1 MKKSLGLLFA
11 GTLFSTFNLVLSG
24 YNLMP
29 DWLGYLLFAIGIL
42 LLEQDSAGQ
51 IGNPSYL
58 AWTLVIVELSMLFL
72 HPDGLFAVLISGLFV
87 LTEAMTFILS
97 ADLIAATIG
106 MEAAKK
112 RRILTVLGMSSVLG
126 LLLSLFTGSGLIIL
140 LALLVGIGMKLYFL
154 FAFLLPAAQ
163 TAA

>member
-51 IGNPSYL
+51 IGKIGRASCRERVCD
-58 AWTLVIVELSMLFL
+58 LV
-72 HPDGLFAVLISGLFV
+72 
-87 LTEAMTFILS
+87 
-97 ADLIAATIG
+97 
-106 MEAAKK
+106 
-112 RRILTVLGMSSVLG
+112 
-126 LLLSLFTGSGLIIL
+126 
-140 LALLVGIGMKLYFL
+140 
-154 FAFLLPAAQ
+154 
-163 TAA
+163 